1 MEIPFHKYQGT
12 GNDFVMIDNRDL
24 SIPRDSV
31 SLFAA
36 LCHRHLGVGAD
47 GVILLQEKEG
57 FDFEMVYANADGRE
71 STMCGNGG
79 RCIVRFAEACGIVR
93 ERYHFLAVDGMHE
106 AMAYP
111 DAVSLKMQHTAF
123 PVWDGEAW
131 VLNTGSPH
139 WVRFTDGVGQLD
151 MKKEGAAVR
160 YSDTYNKEGINVNFA
175 EWLGDKLFMRTYER
189 GVEDETLSC
198 GTGVTAAALSLAA
211 ELHWPAGAHRIS
223 VDTPGGTLRVH
234 FTLEDD
240 GSYRDIWLTGP
251 ARHVYSGT
259 IRPAGLY

>member
-31 SLFAA
+31 SLLQ
-36 LCHRHLGVGAD
+36 LCARTPGGGETASYSCRK
-47 GVILLQEKEG
+47 KEG

-111 DAVSLKMQHTAF
+111 DAVKSEDAAYCISCAGWRGLGA
-123 PVWDGEAW
+123 
-131 VLNTGSPH
+131 NTGSPH
-139 WVRFTDGVGQLD
+139 WVRFTDGVG
-151 MKKEGAAVR
+151 
-160 YSDTYNKEGINVNFA
+160 NWI
-175 EWLGDKLFMRTYER
+175 
-189 GVEDETLSC
+189 
-198 GTGVTAAALSLAA
+198 
-211 ELHWPAGAHRIS
+211 
-223 VDTPGGTLRVH
+223 
-234 FTLEDD
+234 
-240 GSYRDIWLTGP
+240 
-251 ARHVYSGT
+251 
-259 IRPAGLY
+259 